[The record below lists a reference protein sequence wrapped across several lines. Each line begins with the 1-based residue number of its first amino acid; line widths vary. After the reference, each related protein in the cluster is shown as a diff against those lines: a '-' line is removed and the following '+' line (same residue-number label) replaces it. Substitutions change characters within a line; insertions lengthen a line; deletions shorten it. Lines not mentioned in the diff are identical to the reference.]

1 MRSILRL
8 TTLASSLLLAAWA
21 FPGCSQSDN
30 DGGKME
36 PGAAVGGK
44 MDGGMAKGA
53 MSGAMDKDKMG
64 GAMDKDKM
72 GGAMNKMD
80 GGMSNDKMQGTSK

>member
-1 MRSILRL
+1 MHSLLRV
-8 TTLASSLLLAAWA
+8 TTLASVLLLAACA

-36 PGAAVGGK
+36 PGAIPGGK
-44 MDGGMAKGA
+44 MDGGMAKGTTN
-53 MSGAMDKDKMG
+53 GAMDKDKMG

-72 GGAMNKMD
+72 GGAMDKMD
-80 GGMSNDKMQGTSK
+80 GGMAKDKMQGTSK